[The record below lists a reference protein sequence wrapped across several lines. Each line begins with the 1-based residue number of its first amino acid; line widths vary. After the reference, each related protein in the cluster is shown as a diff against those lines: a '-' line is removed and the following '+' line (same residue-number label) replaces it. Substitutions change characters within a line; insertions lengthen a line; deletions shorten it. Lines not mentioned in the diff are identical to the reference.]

1 MCSILDLFQ
10 IRKAI
15 RSERLLLM
23 RYLDLK
29 GIESTRKLWP
39 MALGFGQ
46 VRMLAG
52 WCELRKAFRHFRTD
66 RTLSIQMGAQR
77 YPRHRQILLNE
88 WHEINNASRQNER
101 C

>member
-1 MCSILDLFQ
+1 MGLSQ

-23 RYLDLK
+23 RYLDLN
-29 GIESTRKLWP
+29 GIESTRTLWP
-39 MALGFGQ
+39 IALGYFDQ
-46 VRMLAG
+46 VRILAG
-52 WCELRKAFRHFRTD
+52 WCELGKAFRHFPTD
-66 RTLSIQMGAQR
+66 RILSIQMGAQR
-77 YPRHRQILLNE
+77 YPCRRQILLNE

>member
-1 MCSILDLFQ
+1 MGLSQ

-23 RYLDLK
+23 RYLDLN
-29 GIESTRKLWP
+29 GIESTRTLWP
-39 MALGFGQ
+39 IALGYFDQ
-46 VRMLAG
+46 VRMLTG
-52 WCELRKAFRHFRTD
+52 WCELGKAFRHFPTD
-66 RTLSIQMGAQR
+66 RILSIQMGAQR
-77 YPRHRQILLNE
+77 YPCRRQILLNE

>member
-1 MCSILDLFQ
+1 MGLSQ

-15 RSERLLLM
+15 RSESLLLM
-23 RYLDLK
+23 RYLDLN
-29 GIESTRKLWP
+29 GIESTRTLWP
-39 MALGFGQ
+39 IALGYFDQ
-46 VRMLAG
+46 VRILAG